1 MPTVA
6 DTLLTGRSPIGAA
19 LATGVDTLS
28 YRQTITFELY
38 VRVVLPI
45 DGYVFWVKSTLVSP
59 SALLNAAQCNTF
71 QANQSSRPQALPPE
85 VPAPRFDAL
94 GSFHYITDSR
104 QVDDA
109 NYSANRVVFSSEVP
123 LQDMNSIGPNL
134 LYIGTFDGP
143 APTAQQ
149 PVEPRGTTPIRFAFS
164 SRGAFYRQT
173 DLYHYT
179 GYAVYSTMSTQV
191 VDDPASLHPE
201 FAIVSNSL
209 PMWLYFAQVTPPWHV
224 DIPRPNVPFFPSM
237 LATDNEVP
245 PFVTVKIDPAN
256 TTSFQM
262 APALDRFN
270 SGQMLAHDTV
280 TLTLYGCNNSV
291 AQDLFQSILQY
302 SYDSDTT
309 FGILSAMP
317 IPRDEKEGQNE
328 LNTIAQKKTI
338 VFEVSYNQT
347 AVRNLARQLI
357 EKALVTVQIGD
368 SPLPP
373 GEIVINP

>member
-6 DTLLTGRSPIGAA
+6 DTLTSGRTPMGAA

-71 QANQSSRPQALPPE
+71 EPNESFRAGALPPSI
-85 VPAPRFDAL
+85 PAPTFKAL
-94 GSFHYITDSR
+94 GSFHYVTDSR

-109 NYSANRVVFSSEVP
+109 NYSANRVIFTSEVP
-123 LQDMNSIGPNL
+123 LQDMNAIGPNL
-134 LYIGTFDGP
+134 LYIGSFDGP

-149 PVEPRGTTPIRFAFS
+149 PAEPRGTSQIKFAFS
-164 SRGAFYRQT
+164 SRGSFYRQT

-179 GYAVYSTMSTQV
+179 GFAVYSTMSTQV
-191 VDDPASLHPE
+191 VDDPSLLQPN

-209 PMWLYFAQVTPPWHV
+209 PMWLYYSQVTPAWHV
-224 DIPRPNVPFFPSM
+224 DIKRPNVPFFPSM

-245 PFVTVKIDPAN
+245 PFVTVHIDPTQ

-262 APALDRFN
+262 VPALDRFN
-270 SGQMLAHDTV
+270 SGQQLAHDTV

-291 AQDLFQSILQY
+291 AQDIFQSILQY

-309 FGILSAMP
+309 FGILNMP
-317 IPRDEKEGQNE
+317 IIRDEKEGQNE
-328 LNTIAQKKTI
+328 LNTLAQKKKI
-338 VFEVSYNQT
+338 VFEVSYNQV

-357 EKALVTVQIGD
+357 EHAIVTVQIGD